1 MGRRI
6 PNHWTIREV
15 SQSVF
20 SIPRLERSPGGGHG
34 NPFQYS
40 YLENP
45 HGQRSL
51 VGYSPCGLKE
61 SNTTERLSTAQHIR
75 WFGYMLRFVTL
86 CSRLTPPVF
95 KGGPQSSGRSPWRL
109 LSCRHLLCS
118 LQHICSL
125 LVGFFFFFN
134 VFRIINKLITGYYIT
149 MATWQLVRKK
159 QVAQLPWGLSG
170 TKVIVDFFS
179 ASLCMASLFFSSSP
193 PPFFS
198 VWPLFLS
205 YLIRSNMCSNCFR
218 FSKGCQI

>member
-1 MGRRI
+1 MFLPVESQGR
-6 PNHWTIREV
+6 W
-15 SQSVF
+15 
-20 SIPRLERSPGGGHG
+20 
-34 NPFQYS
+34 
-40 YLENP
+40 
-45 HGQRSL
+45 SL

-61 SNTTERLSTAQHIR
+61 LNTTERLSTAQHTR

-95 KGGPQSSGRSPWRL
+95 KGGPQSLGRSPWRL

-125 LVGFFFFFN
+125 LVGFFFFN

-179 ASLCMASLFFSSSP
+179 ASLCLVSLFFSSFP

-205 YLIRSNMCSNCFR
+205 HLIRSNMCSNCFR